1 MVNKILGIGI
11 DEYSDVRIK
20 KLNNCQSD
28 LNKLISLLQSKYQ
41 FDDVELLL
49 QKEQTT
55 KSFIYKTIYDYIV
68 NSLDDENLI
77 VLFLGHGE
85 YNPRI
90 ETSFWLPSDA
100 NIEDQSTWIS
110 TLEILNFVKKAE
122 LLHFCLIAD
131 NCFSGAIFQES
142 ERGGGIQSLENR
154 KSRFALTSGSV
165 EKVKDGKIGE
175 SSPFNKVLCEVLEE
189 NTIEEVSI
197 EIIANQVILKF
208 PKEIVQ
214 TPRSGILTG
223 LGHEG
228 GAFILRLKQTDSK
241 IIKYKEIDLPLN
253 IKNNVKINY
262 QCSIPFFENSDKFD
276 SNNINSN
283 IQNIV
288 YEILSDLRTGLID
301 SEINLEENPQISDYF
316 YEIGYSINLIS
327 SRFISI
333 NISTFSSLGG
343 PYPRSHII
351 SVNYILSPERKIKL
365 HDIIPID
372 NEKSFFNSIIEK
384 YSEDGEEKQTLL
396 EYLDYYSISGI
407 EFSIHENF
415 IHISLLNYIP
425 KVVQCYAFIKLP
437 LEDFN
442 IDIGEIYN
450 VV

>member
-55 KSFIYKTIYDYIV
+55 KSFLYKTIYDYIV

-189 NTIEEVSI
+189 NTIEEVPI
-197 EIIANQVILKF
+197 EIIANQVIQKF

-241 IIKYKEIDLPLN
+241 IIKYKEIELPLN

-333 NISTFSSLGG
+333 DISTFSFLGG
-343 PYPRSHII
+343 PYPRNHII

-396 EYLDYYSISGI
+396 EYLDYYSIAGI

>member
-11 DEYSDVRIK
+11 DEYSDDRIK

-28 LNKLISLLQSKYQ
+28 LNKLISLLQTKYQ
-41 FDDVELLL
+41 FDEVELLL

-55 KSFIYKTIYDYIV
+55 KSFIYKTLYDYII

-77 VLFLGHGE
+77 ILFLGHGE

-100 NIEDQSTWIS
+100 DINDQSTWIS

-122 LLHFCLIAD
+122 IMHFCLITD
-131 NCFSGAIFQES
+131 NCYSGAIFEET
-142 ERGGGIQSLENR
+142 ERGGGIKSLENR
-154 KSRFALTSGSV
+154 KSRFALTSGSI

-189 NTIEEVSI
+189 NTLKEIPI

-208 PKEIVQ
+208 PKDIIQ
-214 TPRSGILTG
+214 TPRSGTLNG

-228 GAFILRLKQTDSK
+228 GAFILRLKDSDSN
-241 IIKYKEIDLPLN
+241 IIKYKEIELPLN

-262 QCSIPFFENSDKFD
+262 ECSIPFFENNDKFD

-283 IQNIV
+283 LQNIV

-301 SEINLEENPQISDYF
+301 SETNLDEVPQVYDYF
-316 YEIGYSINLIS
+316 YEIGYNINLIS
-327 SRFISI
+327 SKFISI
-333 NISTFSSLGG
+333 DIVTFSSLGG
-343 PYPRSHII
+343 PYPRSKII

-365 HDIIPID
+365 NDIIQID
-372 NEKSFFNSIIEK
+372 NEKFFFNSIIQK
-384 YSEDGEEKQTLL
+384 YSEDGDEKQTLL
-396 EYLDYYSISGI
+396 EYLEYYSVSGI
-407 EFSIHENF
+407 EFSISDKM
-415 IHISLLNYIP
+415 IQISLLNYIP
-425 KVVQCYAFIKLP
+425 KVVQCYAFIEFP
-437 LEDFN
+437 LEDYN
-442 IDIGEIYN
+442 IDIGEIYHAK
-450 VV
+450 